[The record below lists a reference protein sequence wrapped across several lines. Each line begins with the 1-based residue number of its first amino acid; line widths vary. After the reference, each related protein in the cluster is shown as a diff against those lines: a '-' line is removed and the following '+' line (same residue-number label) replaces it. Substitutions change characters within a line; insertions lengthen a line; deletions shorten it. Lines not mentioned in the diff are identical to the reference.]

1 MLVRGLRTVMCWK
14 SWKCWRWLVVVI
26 LRVVHWKAHSSV
38 RWTRSKKNFASPP
51 LPVRPKATS
60 QRGVAAVDP
69 DFHGRG
75 VFAACVLRLP
85 ALAAGDYV
93 ADLRFG
99 VQSGQTCQARCLLC
113 LAGTSWSFAASSV
126 HLREFCGLQVA
137 AGTIR
142 NVCHAEA
149 AQVERWQSNASEA
162 SAEYRKTS
170 GEIEFFTD
178 GTFVNTMDGW
188 KEMRIGVFS
197 KRKLGESASPDQWNQ
212 RTLPP
217 IEARHVFAAI
227 ESADAFAARWPL
239 VASRLGIR
247 GSRRIDVVADGARW
261 IWDRVSTL
269 LAGGRRSAR
278 YLSCLG
284 ARGGHGQGPAWRR
297 DARNET
303 LE

>member
-1 MLVRGLRTVMCWK
+1 MSPTCGWECRAGKRVKRGACCAWLARVGRSPNRVRTCVSSADWK
-14 SWKCWRWLVVVI
+14 SRPEP
-26 LRVVHWKAHSSV
+26 
-38 RWTRSKKNFASPP
+38 FATCATPKPPRLNAGSPM
-51 LPVRPKATS
+51 R
-60 QRGVAAVDP
+60 R
-69 DFHGRG
+69 
-75 VFAACVLRLP
+75 
-85 ALAAGDYV
+85 
-93 ADLRFG
+93 
-99 VQSGQTCQARCLLC
+99 
-113 LAGTSWSFAASSV
+113 
-126 HLREFCGLQVA
+126 
-137 AGTIR
+137 
-142 NVCHAEA
+142 
-149 AQVERWQSNASEA
+149 EA

-197 KRKLGESASPDQWNQ
+197 KRKLGESASPDQWSQ

-284 ARGGHGQGPAWRR
+284 ARGGHGQGACMAMGRPK
-297 DARNET
+297 RNAGMIGHAMPCWQT
-303 LE
+303 VTQASSD